1 MIQPVASIL
10 VATLCMSGKVTV
22 MDGTDIT
29 SALDTGITSALDTVR

>member
-10 VATLCMSGKVTV
+10 VATLCWSGKVTV

-29 SALDTGITSALDTVR
+29 SGLDTVK